1 MTDPVRVLIV
11 DDQRVVREGLQ
22 MLLGM
27 LEGVAVVGAAC
38 DGREALDHV
47 AADAPDVV
55 LMDLNMP
62 RMDGIEATR
71 MLAAEHPHVP
81 VVVLTT
87 YTDDERVFAALQAGA
102 CGFLTKDAGATEIE
116 AALHAA
122 ARGQMH
128 LDPDVQRRLVER
140 LRSGDAYGVPASPG
154 PVPAAPPDDLTAR
167 EAEVVQL
174 IAQGHSNSEIAQAL
188 FVSTATVKTH
198 INHIFAKTGLRDRA
212 QLVRYAYRTGL
223 ADPGA

>member
-27 LEGVAVVGAAC
+27 LDGIAVVGAAC
-38 DGREALDHV
+38 DGQEAVDAV
-47 AADAPDVV
+47 SADAPDVV

-62 RMDGIEATR
+62 RLDGIEATR
-71 MLAAEHPHVP
+71 VLAADHPQVP

-102 CGFLTKDAGATEIE
+102 CGFLTKDAGAAEIE

-140 LRSGDAYGVPASPG
+140 LRSGAAYGVPAP
-154 PVPAAPPDDLTAR
+154 PVRLPATRADDLTRR

-174 IAQGHSNSEIAQAL
+174 IARGSSNSEIADAL
-188 FVSTATVKTH
+188 YVSTATVKTH
-198 INHIFAKTGLRDRA
+198 INHVFAKTGLRDRA
-212 QLVRYAYRTGL
+212 QLVR
-223 ADPGA
+223 

>member
-1 MTDPVRVLIV
+1 MSEPVRVLVV

-27 LEGVAVVGAAC
+27 LDDVIVTGAAG
-38 DGREALDHV
+38 DGRAALELV

-71 MLAAEHPHVP
+71 ALAADHPHVP

-102 CGFLTKDAGATEIE
+102 CGFLTKDAGAVEIE
-116 AALHAA
+116 AALRAA

-128 LDPDVQRRLVER
+128 LDPGVQRRLVER
-140 LRSGDAYGVPASPG
+140 LRSGDAYGVPSPG
-154 PVPAAPPDDLTAR
+154 PVPATPPDELTAR

-174 IAQGHSNSEIAQAL
+174 IAQGHSNNEIAAAL

-212 QLVRYAYRTGL
+212 QLVRYAYRSGL
-223 ADPGA
+223 ADPEG